1 MTIHFIGAGPGA
13 ADLITVRGLNLIRHC
28 PVVLYAGSLVPPAIV
43 AEARADAP
51 FQPRQIPAAADVR
64 EQADP
69 GFGHRKARMFG
80 RDTIFRRLRNADP
93 AAHGNA
99 VHEGDDGLRIGE
111 KQMVEAIFGVEEL
124 PRHLKLLLGLLA
136 EAEAA
141 GQIAPQPAL
150 LRLTFL
156 MGAVMGPVLVAAM
169 LKDGGVLPALVRRQV
184 MPQVLSDA
192 AIAQR
197 IDLALRALVQ
207 GVPND

>member
-1 MTIHFIGAGPGA
+1 ML
-13 ADLITVRGLNLIRHC
+13 AD
-28 PVVLYAGSLVPPAIV
+28 
-43 AEARADAP
+43 AEAGEAVAQD
-51 FQPRQIPAAADVR
+51 FL
-64 EQADP
+64 
-69 GFGHRKARMFG
+69 
-80 RDTIFRRLRNADP
+80 RRN
-93 AAHGNA
+93 
-99 VHEGDDGLRIGE
+99 
-111 KQMVEAIFGVEEL
+111 L

-207 GVPND
+207 GVPDD

>member
-1 MTIHFIGAGPGA
+1 MDNPLLDFS
-13 ADLITVRGLNLIRHC
+13 GLPRFDAIRAEH
-28 PVVLYAGSLVPPAIV
+28 VTPAI
-43 AEARADAP
+43 DS
-51 FQPRQIPAAADVR
+51 
-64 EQADP
+64 
-69 GFGHRKARMFG
+69 
-80 RDTIFRRLRNADP
+80 
-93 AAHGNA
+93 
-99 VHEGDDGLRIGE
+99 
-111 KQMVEAIFGVEEL
+111 
-124 PRHLKLLLGLLA
+124 LLA

-207 GVPND
+207 GVPDD

>member
-1 MTIHFIGAGPGA
+1 M
-13 ADLITVRGLNLIRHC
+13 
-28 PVVLYAGSLVPPAIV
+28 
-43 AEARADAP
+43 
-51 FQPRQIPAAADVR
+51 
-64 EQADP
+64 
-69 GFGHRKARMFG
+69 
-80 RDTIFRRLRNADP
+80 RRN
-93 AAHGNA
+93 
-99 VHEGDDGLRIGE
+99 
-111 KQMVEAIFGVEEL
+111 L

-207 GVPND
+207 GVPDD